1 MVLVCIVLCNIG
13 CGAVLDSSLIEARNV
28 VSGLNS
34 GRDPLLQLTLR
45 VESGLLIARVSF
57 QDMFQ
62 VVDHSAVV
70 LRFLH
75 EVHTIHVIY
84 ISLLIDRFVQ
94 RCVDESGLHLGPVQV
109 RDCFLVR
116 ELLTVDCRLVDST
129 SQRLPFRRKF
139 GSC

>member
-1 MVLVCIVLCNIG
+1 MLLHIG
-13 CGAVLDSSLIEARNV
+13 GGAVLNPSLVETGNV
-28 VSGLNS
+28 VRCLYPW
-34 GRDPLLQLTLR
+34 RDSLLQVSLR

-116 ELLTVDCRLVDST
+116 ELLAVDCRLVDPASK
-129 SQRLPFRRKF
+129 RLLFRRRF

>member
-1 MVLVCIVLCNIG
+1 MLLNIG
-13 CGAVLDSSLIEARNV
+13 SGAVLDSSLIESRNV
-28 VSGLNS
+28 VSGLNP
-34 GRDPLLQLTLR
+34 GRDSFLQVSLR
-45 VESGLLIARVSF
+45 VESGLLIPRVSF
-57 QDMFQ
+57 QNMFQ

-75 EVHTIHVIY
+75 EVHTFHVIN
-84 ISLLIDRFVQ
+84 INLLINSFVQ

-116 ELLTVDCRLVDST
+116 ELLTINCSLIYST
-129 SQRLPFRRKF
+129 SERLLFRRKF